1 MHAYIKNGLVKAAS
15 RWVLF
20 ECTGSDWLYAKVGPM
35 TSTRLD
41 LEGTR
46 LAMIAFLLKFET
58 QRNAHGP
65 HTLESAV

>member
-1 MHAYIKNGLVKAAS
+1 MRAYIENGLVKAAS
-15 RWVLF
+15 RLVLF

-46 LAMIAFLLKFET
+46 LAMTAFLLKFET
-58 QRNAHGP
+58 HRNTHGS
-65 HTLESAV
+65 HTLKSAA